1 MLEILVFAF
10 GVMYTPGP
18 VNGLALMTGM
28 TERLRSALL
37 FCVGVGAAMALLFLV
52 VGALGGQVIHPW
64 MQQGIGLVGGVYIA
78 YLAFGLFK
86 ASGETKAAKVQLGF
100 KTGFIMQITNPKS
113 MIAVLPIVGVLFPKV
128 GLAGWQVVAP
138 SLILGVM
145 AFGAPL
151 VYLMAGWWMG
161 KRIRPSV
168 LVWINRLMA
177 VLLGYLAAQFI
188 VSSLMSF

>member
-28 TERLRSALL
+28 TAKRRSALL

-52 VGALGGQVIHPW
+52 VGALGGQVIPPW

-145 AFGAPL
+145 ACGAPL
-151 VYLMAGWWMG
+151 VYLLAGWWMG

-188 VSSLMSF
+188 VSSVMSF